1 MDYAYWKSTFCPEYA
16 SLNPVLFLISHNF
29 YMFSNIHKIHHSLNF
44 IIIPFSK
51 TIALPKSTQRTRV
64 IVCTTS
70 TTHHPPF
77 PPTKPTESHL
87 KYKAFSWH
95 KVYCLC
101 ARQQYQLVTSQQQ
114 QHNLFS
120 RNYSCLHCQGRVREK
135 GFPFQNACSHYFSI
149 KLKSLFIP
157 EPDVINSENSPGRKK
172 SGFSFRIFFSFVST
186 LSLMGKLL
194 LFLKNKPS
202 FCSGEGAFG
211 GNVLALDFKPKL
223 KLQSRFALLKW
234 RYPSTFIMLIYLGF
248 FFVTSNFNLSCK
260 NG

>member
-1 MDYAYWKSTFCPEYA
+1 MDYANWKSTFCPEYS

-29 YMFSNIHKIHHSLNF
+29 YMFCNIHQIHHSLNF

-70 TTHHPPF
+70 TTHHHRF
-77 PPTKPTESHL
+77 PPTTPTESHL

-95 KVYCLC
+95 KVYCVC

-114 QHNLFS
+114 QHNLLS
-120 RNYSCLHCQGRVREK
+120 RNYSCLHFQGRVREK

-172 SGFSFRIFFSFVST
+172 SGFSFRSFFFVCFNSQPDGET
-186 LSLMGKLL
+186 LA
-194 LFLKNKPS
+194 FPLKNKPS
-202 FCSGEGAFG
+202 LCSGEGAFG

-223 KLQSRFALLKW
+223 KLQSRFSLLEW
-234 RYPSTFIMLIYLGF
+234 R
-248 FFVTSNFNLSCK
+248 
-260 NG
+260 